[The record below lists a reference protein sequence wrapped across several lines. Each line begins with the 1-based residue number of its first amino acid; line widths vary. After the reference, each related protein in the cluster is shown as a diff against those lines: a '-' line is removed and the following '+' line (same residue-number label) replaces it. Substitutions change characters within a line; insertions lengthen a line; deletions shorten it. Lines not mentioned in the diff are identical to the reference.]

1 MKMFAPAALALGICL
16 AGSAQ
21 TPAPA
26 PPPAPRPRMEDGH
39 KRMMEHMAKVL
50 HLTDA
55 QKATIKDIHA
65 KHQAALE
72 SKRRTADDT
81 RRAFG
86 EAMRNHDTPAADLKK
101 LHAAMADADIDLVL
115 EHRAQ
120 RQEVHAVL
128 TPEQREKAA
137 RMEGRMEGMRMRGEG
152 RHGRRGMDP
161 MGLPGED
168 HR

>member
-1 MKMFAPAALALGICL
+1 MKMFAPAALVFGICL
-16 AGSAQ
+16 AASAQ
-21 TPAPA
+21 APAPA
-26 PPPAPRPRMEDGH
+26 PAPAPRPRMEEGH
-39 KRMMEHMAKVL
+39 ARMMDHMAKAL

-55 QKATIKDIHA
+55 QKASIKDIHA
-65 KHQAALE
+65 RHQGALE
-72 SKRRTADDT
+72 SRRKAAGDT

-86 EAMRNHDTPAADLKK
+86 EAIRKADTPTADLKK
-101 LHAAMADADIDLVL
+101 LHAAMADANLDLLL

-152 RHGRRGMDP
+152 RHGHPGMDP

-168 HR
+168 RR

>member
-1 MKMFAPAALALGICL
+1 MKMFAPAALALGICM

-21 TPAPA
+21 APAPA
-26 PPPAPRPRMEDGH
+26 PAPAPRPRMEEGRP
-39 KRMMEHMAKVL
+39 RMMEHMARAL
-50 HLTDA
+50 HLTEA
-55 QKATIKDIHA
+55 QKASIKDIHA

-72 SKRRTADDT
+72 GKRKAAGDT

-86 EAMRNHDTPAADLKK
+86 EAVRKADTPAADLKK
-101 LHAAMADADIDLVL
+101 LHAAMADANLDLLL

-137 RMEGRMEGMRMRGEG
+137 RLEGRMEGMRMRREG
-152 RHGRRGMDP
+152 RHGRSGMDP

-168 HR
+168 PR